1 MMQWL
6 IQNKSIFKNTHAST
20 RAKVVPIKANHNWI
34 ESLKE
39 FTNLQEKMIMGGN
52 M

>member
-1 MMQWL
+1 MHPL
-6 IQNKSIFKNTHAST
+6 GQNKSISKNTYTST
-20 RAKVVPIKANHNWI
+20 RAKAIAIKANHNWI